1 MQSQR
6 LLLGTLIGILLGVTA
21 SVSVNVLAFK
31 QSAEEAASLPMED
44 LRKFTEVYSRVKQD
58 YVEPVKDKD
67 LMGNAIRGMLTGLDP
82 HSDYLNEEEY
92 KELQVGTTGEFGG
105 LGIEV
110 GMEDGFVKVISPI
123 DDTPAQK
130 AGLEAGD
137 LIIRLDDKPVK
148 GMTLNDAV
156 KVMRGKPDTDINLL
170 VVREGKPK
178 PFKVT
183 IKRAVIKVN
192 SVKQRLL
199 ESGYG
204 YVRISSFQSKTT
216 DSLNEAITSLQ
227 KENKGNLRG
236 LVLDLRNNPG
246 GVLNAAVGVSD
257 AFLDSGKIVYTE
269 GRVEDAKMEY
279 SAQKGDILN
288 GAPIVVLV
296 NRGSA
301 SASEIVSGAL
311 QDHKRAVIVGQKT
324 FGKGSVQT
332 VLPLD
337 EKTAIKITT
346 ARYFTPL
353 GRSIQAEGIK
363 PDIELRALKV
373 TTDNNATDD
382 LDLLSEADLSKHL
395 SNPTVKAAQEAD
407 AALKAEE
414 SQKPATD
421 VKPAEKPEA
430 TNSDKSESKPSDD
443 KTSKTDE
450 KPLAEKDYQLFEA
463 LNILK
468 GIDLANK
475 RNKDPA
481 AADKAL

>member
-6 LLLGTLIGILLGVTA
+6 LVLSTIIGVLVGVTA
-21 SVSVNVLAFK
+21 TVSLNVFAFK
-31 QSAEEAASLPMED
+31 QSADEAAAVPFED
-44 LRKFTEVYSRVKQD
+44 LKKFTEVYSRVKED
-58 YVEPVKDKD
+58 YVEPVKDKE
-67 LMGNAIRGMLTGLDP
+67 LIGNAIRGMLTGLDP

-156 KVMRGKPDTDINLL
+156 KIMRGKPDTDINLL
-170 VVREGKPK
+170 VVREGKPQ

-183 IKRAVIKVN
+183 ITRAVIKVN

-199 ESGYG
+199 EAGYG

-216 DSLNEAITSLQ
+216 DSLNEGITALQ

-257 AFLDSGKIVYTE
+257 AFLESGKIVYTE

-288 GAPIVVLV
+288 GAPMVVLV

-311 QDHKRAVIVGQKT
+311 QDHKRAIIVGQKT

-363 PDIELRALKV
+363 PDIEIKALKV
-373 TTDNNATDD
+373 SADTTANEE

-395 SNPTVKAAQEAD
+395 SNPTLKAAKEAD
-407 AALKAEE
+407 EALKAEE
-414 SQKPATD
+414 SK
-421 VKPAEKPEA
+421 VKPAEKPAEDSKSA
-430 TNSDKSESKPSDD
+430 DKD
-443 KTSKTDE
+443 KAAENTSTDAKDNKD
-450 KPLAEKDYQLFEA
+450 KPLAETDYQLFEA

-468 GIDLANK
+468 GIDLASK
-475 RNKDPA
+475 RNKEA
-481 AADKAL
+481 AATPEKAM

>member
-1 MQSQR
+1 
-6 LLLGTLIGILLGVTA
+6 
-21 SVSVNVLAFK
+21 
-31 QSAEEAASLPMED
+31 
-44 LRKFTEVYSRVKQD
+44 
-58 YVEPVKDKD
+58 
-67 LMGNAIRGMLTGLDP
+67 
-82 HSDYLNEEEY
+82 
-92 KELQVGTTGEFGG
+92 
-105 LGIEV
+105 
-110 GMEDGFVKVISPI
+110 
-123 DDTPAQK
+123 
-130 AGLEAGD
+130 
-137 LIIRLDDKPVK
+137 
-148 GMTLNDAV
+148 
-156 KVMRGKPDTDINLL
+156 MRGKPDTDINLL

-216 DSLNEAITSLQ
+216 DSLNEAITGLQ

-373 TTDNNATDD
+373 TTDNNAADD

-481 AADKAL
+481 ATDKAL